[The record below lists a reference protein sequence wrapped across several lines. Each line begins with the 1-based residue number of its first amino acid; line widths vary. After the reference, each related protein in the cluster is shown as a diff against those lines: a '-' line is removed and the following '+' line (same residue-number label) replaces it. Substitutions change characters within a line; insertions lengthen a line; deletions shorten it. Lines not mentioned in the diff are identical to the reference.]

1 MNSFH
6 AASSKSS
13 LDYNDSFYAGNS
25 ELLNPIKNIV
35 DAILA
40 RAGLIVRPAIYDMP
54 KFHSNYN
61 RRSR

>member
-25 ELLNPIKNIV
+25 ELLSPIKNIV

-40 RAGLIVRPAIYDMP
+40 RAGPVVRPAIYHMMN
-54 KFHSNYN
+54 FHSSYN